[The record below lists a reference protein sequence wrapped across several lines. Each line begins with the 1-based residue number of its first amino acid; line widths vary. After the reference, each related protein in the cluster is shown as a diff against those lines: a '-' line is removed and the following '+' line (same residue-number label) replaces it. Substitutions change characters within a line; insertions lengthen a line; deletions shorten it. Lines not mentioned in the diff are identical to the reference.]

1 MININL
7 LPWRQ
12 SRKALL
18 ITALNIWMGVSVFI
32 ALFLG
37 VFVYIHKHAKISDV
51 EAAILVLKNEIKE
64 CEKRIIKINQY
75 KNTKEALIAR
85 MKVVQTLQS
94 SRVLTIHL
102 LDELIN
108 IMPEGVFLTSIQRV
122 ENLITIHGYA
132 ESNTDVSELMRNIEK
147 NSWIYEPKLTEIK
160 RKTPTEVQAGMQPEA
175 GSEFQL
181 NFIVKPPKKTEK
193 KNHESH

>member
-1 MININL
+1 MISINL

-12 SRKALL
+12 RRKEQL
-18 ITALNIWMGVSVFI
+18 IKAFNIWMGAAVFLAI
-32 ALFLG
+32 FFGTL
-37 VFVYIHKHAKISDV
+37 VYIYKLAKIADAD
-51 EAAILVLKNEIKE
+51 AAILVLKNEINE
-64 CEKRIIKINQY
+64 CDRKIIKINQY
-75 KNTKEALIAR
+75 KKTKEALIAR

-94 SRVLTIHL
+94 TRILAIHL

-122 ENLITIHGYA
+122 ENRISLHGYA

-147 NSWIYEPKLTEIK
+147 NAWIYEPKLTEIK
-160 RKTPTEVQAGMQPEA
+160 RKTPTEPIPGMQPDI

-181 NFIVKPPKKTEK
+181 NFIIKPKKTEK
-193 KNHESH
+193 KSHESH